1 MIFYDDFVVGGVGD
15 AAEVGAEAD
24 GGAVAGAVG
33 VAAGAPGFEP
43 VSTGFT
49 SIFWGCLCE
58 DGGDPPWFA
67 GTAKLKKFKL
77 KFIHS
82 EKGGMPKKFPL
93 IFLFSLNVY

>member
-1 MIFYDDFVVGGVGD
+1 MQKKCSNDLIFYDDFVVGGVGD
-15 AAEVGAEAD
+15 AEVGAVAD

-58 DGGDPPWFA
+58 DGGSPPWLA
-67 GTAKLKKFKL
+67 GTAKSKKFKL
-77 KFIHS
+77 
-82 EKGGMPKKFPL
+82 
-93 IFLFSLNVY
+93 

>member
-77 KFIHS
+77 KFIYS
-82 EKGGMPKKFPL
+82 EKNGKPK
-93 IFLFSLNVY
+93 IFLFQNI